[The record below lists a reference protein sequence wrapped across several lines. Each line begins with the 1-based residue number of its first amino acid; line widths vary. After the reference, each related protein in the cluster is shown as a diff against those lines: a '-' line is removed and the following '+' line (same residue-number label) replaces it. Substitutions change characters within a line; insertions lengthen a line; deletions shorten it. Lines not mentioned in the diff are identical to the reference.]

1 METTQQFAFFPTPI
15 FLGAQE
21 TLGTGTEGPDSR
33 LAKCKLI
40 KLSPFNKRGSELNT
54 FIPTLS
60 SKEERDEKRA
70 SEGENTQPGD
80 MNFFLLRYIYAA
92 PEQPSNVRRKM
103 KEKLP

>member
-1 METTQQFAFFPTPI
+1 M
-15 FLGAQE
+15 
-21 TLGTGTEGPDSR
+21 GTEGPDSR
-33 LAKCKLI
+33 LTQCKLI

-60 SKEERDEKRA
+60 SKEEQEEKRA

-80 MNFFLLRYIYAA
+80 MNFFLLQYIHVP
-92 PEQPSNVRRKM
+92 PELQSNVKWKM